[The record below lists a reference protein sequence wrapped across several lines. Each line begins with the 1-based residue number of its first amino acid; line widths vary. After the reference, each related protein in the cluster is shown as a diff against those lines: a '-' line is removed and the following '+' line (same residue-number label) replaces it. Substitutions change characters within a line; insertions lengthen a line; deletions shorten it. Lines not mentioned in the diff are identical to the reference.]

1 MSDSDEEKYEPS
13 AFEWMLTGEDEPT
26 SQEELQREELRLRL
40 QKEKAIQDRERNVRF
55 KQFTDELEVK
65 KIKSEELL
73 LEWVRNTNQSLNELE
88 KSKKSIRFNQLY
100 QVSMLDEDFSRC
112 NSTQSYTTKEEQ
124 EITEQQEINRINK
137 YLPVQAFHLT
147 SISNLGSIVDNGF
160 HCGTKGKQGAGIYF
174 CPRPLDCLTKVAKKY
189 GGKQS
194 LLSHIEDNTTLID
207 VDLYLGNPFITHTD
221 TEGQPDSEFDST
233 IYIDAKTGI
242 EYVVYR
248 PVQIVIRQ
256 IYLLDWMKLQT
267 KTIGSLPNGL
277 KQTRFESFESVNLYT
292 NEKLNP
298 VVDRMTRYLSIY
310 NPVERYGVPHSLLG
324 LKNKKKSKRGKK
336 SNRKHRRTSKR

>member
-1 MSDSDEEKYEPS
+1 MYDSDEEKYEPS
-13 AFEWMLTGEDEPT
+13 AFEWMLTGDEEPI
-26 SQEELQREELRLRL
+26 SQEELEREELRLQL
-40 QKEKAIQDRERNVRF
+40 QKEKAIADYERDKKF

-73 LEWVRNTNQSLNELE
+73 LEWVRDTNQLLNEME

-100 QVSMLDEDFSRC
+100 QVAMLDEDFSRC

-137 YLPVQAFHLT
+137 SLPVQAFHLT
-147 SISNLGSIVDNGF
+147 SISNLYSIMENGF

-174 CPRPLDCLTKVAKKY
+174 CPRPLDCITKVVKKY
-189 GGKQS
+189 GGNKS
-194 LLSHIEDNTTLID
+194 LLGDIEANTALID
-207 VDLYLGNPFITHTD
+207 VDLYLGKPFIINSYS
-221 TEGQPDSEFDST
+221 EAQPPSEFDST
-233 IYIDAKTGI
+233 IYIDAQTGV

-256 IYLLDWMKLQT
+256 IYLLNWMKLQS

-277 KQTRFESFESVNLYT
+277 KQTRRESFESINLYT
-292 NEKLNP
+292 NEKLKP
-298 VVDRMTRYLSIY
+298 VVDRMARYLSTY
-310 NPVERYGVPHSLLG
+310 DPVQRYGVPHSLLG
-324 LKNKKKSKRGKK
+324 LKKKSKRGKK
-336 SNRKHRRTSKR
+336 SNRKNHSTSRR